1 MTVKV
6 FLPMEHFSFHG
17 HKGFMSDEIILDPF
31 LRRLRR
37 VIDADPDI
45 TDAGLAVKAG
55 LDNSAIRRLY
65 SKPDSSPRISTA
77 RKICAALG
85 TTLEEFM
92 SEAQTPEEKEIVR
105 LTLALPDHLRQQLL
119 SYAKGLVDAS
129 NSLSRPDNAKDR

>member
-1 MTVKV
+1 MVKV
-6 FLPMEHFSFHG
+6 FLPMERFLIRR
-17 HKGFMSDEIILDPF
+17 HKENMREPVIIDPF

-37 VIDADPDI
+37 VIDADPEL

-55 LDNSAIRRLY
+55 LDNSAIRRLF

-85 TTLEEFM
+85 TSLEEFM

-105 LTLALPDHLRQQLL
+105 LTLALPDHLRRQLL

-129 NSLSRPDNAKDR
+129 GISPQSDQPEDQ

>member
-1 MTVKV
+1 MER
-6 FLPMEHFSFHG
+6 FLNWG
-17 HKGFMSDEIILDPF
+17 HKERMSKAPTTDPF
-31 LRRLRR
+31 LIRLRR
-37 VIDADPDI
+37 VIDADPEL
-45 TDAGLAVKAG
+45 TEAGLAVKAG
-55 LDNSAIRRLY
+55 LDNSAIRRLF

-105 LTLALPDHLRQQLL
+105 LTLALPDHLRRQLL

-129 NSLSRPDNAKDR
+129 DTPPKSDDSKD